1 MDIQNPFAVGNGMG
15 PQPSMQ
21 FNYPPPPPP
30 PPPRNLTLMGR
41 SAATGQAPASPGA
54 PACRVSWPPSR
65 RC

>member
-21 FNYPPPPPP
+21 FNYPPP
-30 PPPRNLTLMGR
+30 RNLILPSR
-41 SAATGQAPASPGA
+41 PVAAGQAPASAGP